1 MANIR
6 LKNVTKNYKNVN
18 ALNEINL
25 EIKDKEFFVLFGP
38 AGAGKTTMLKV
49 IAGIELHQMGDVEFD
64 GKNMNLVEPAD
75 RNVSMVFEN
84 YALYPHMT
92 VYDNIAS
99 PMRSPLY
106 KEEEEYIKK
115 EVHRVSSMMGIDH
128 LLDRLPRQCSNGQ
141 RQRVALGR
149 ALVRKPRVFLMDE
162 PLAHL
167 DAKLKNLMRTE
178 LKGMQQE
185 FDATTIYVTH
195 DYLEALSLGDRIG
208 IINEGEL
215 IQIATGDEVY
225 YSPANEFVAKLVG
238 EPEINIFKSE
248 IVKCDD
254 TYQVLLGG
262 ELHSVEEDV
271 LKVLLEKGLDY
282 VDVGI
287 RGNNIE
293 FSLKKDDDSFI
304 EGSVYSLEPIGNKSI
319 LIVKVEEELI
329 RLIAP
334 NDLQAELDSKIF
346 IKFDMKN
353 AMYFEHKSKEF
364 ITRHNIESLIG
375 GRK

>member
-18 ALNEINL
+18 ALNQINL

-106 KEEEEYIKK
+106 KEKEEYIKK

-208 IINEGEL
+208 IINEGQL

-254 TYQVLLGG
+254 TYKVLLGG
-262 ELHSVEEDV
+262 ELQPVEEDV
-271 LKVLLEKGLDY
+271 LKVLLEKDLDY

-293 FSLKKDDDSFI
+293 FSLEKGDDSFV

-334 NDLQAELDSKIF
+334 NDLQVELDSKIF

-375 GRK
+375 VSK